1 MRNCGLAIFEQSA
14 YSLTFTLLP
23 NVLGANLWIVDC
35 SKNGSEIISQLPQ
48 NYRYCF
54 NNRFLPLLRRLR
66 GKASMLI
73 QEVILENFMSYEY
86 ARVRFRSGV
95 NVVCGPNGS
104 GKSSLLLAISV
115 ALGQSYTERSRKL
128 SDLIRWGKDQARV
141 TVILE
146 NVRRGKNRLVPRYD
160 KDQIF
165 LTRVLRR
172 DGKYWFELENRAAT
186 KNDVDRLLSRLG
198 VDPDNILIIMHQ
210 NMVEQFTVL
219 SPQEKLRIVE
229 AAVGLEAYR
238 ENVLQAQKKLVR
250 TLSQEESMGKL
261 LESAEQTLNY
271 WREQY
276 DRFQEKKQLQAQ
288 RRFLER
294 ELAWAEVERRE
305 RIITELE
312 VDRKKE
318 QEILDEIKEEAK
330 ATEANLESDTK
341 ETQQLRTEWKTLFD
355 DRLSLERQRA
365 TNESKADLCGQ
376 ILTETLILE
385 TSALKLKA
393 VNQTIPLTEEGPP
406 RFKLLKS
413 ENLRELIQDSNQHLL
428 KLDDEIQ
435 ANQKKT
441 HGLEQEIEKTDSQI
455 LDARIKK
462 ALLIY
467 RRENAIAAVESLEK
481 ELKQSKTRLAEATE
495 KAEQSGPRIAV
506 LKGAGEILDEI
517 RLTEGHLAA
526 LTDVSEDIEKM
537 YENYSKLYLELKE
550 KAQLVAEN
558 REKTLEE
565 VKTRMQA
572 WRTVIQSL
580 LDRANLE
587 YQKILTQT
595 QALGEVR
602 LINEHDIESA
612 GLEILVG
619 FKGGKPVPLDGY
631 TQSGGERTTAT
642 MSFLLALQQHVR
654 SPFRAVDEYDIHMD
668 PKNRELIAKM
678 LISTVTD
685 GNAQYVVITPSQIT
699 FAKEEVNIITVQN
712 VEGKSVI
719 REVA

>member
-1 MRNCGLAIFEQSA
+1 
-14 YSLTFTLLP
+14 
-23 NVLGANLWIVDC
+23 
-35 SKNGSEIISQLPQ
+35 
-48 NYRYCF
+48 
-54 NNRFLPLLRRLR
+54 
-66 GKASMLI
+66 MLI

-86 ARVRFRSGV
+86 ARVPFKPGV
-95 NVVCGPNGS
+95 NVICGPNGA

-141 TVILE
+141 TVILD
-146 NVRRGKNRLVPRYD
+146 NARRGKIRLVPKYD

-210 NMVEQFTVL
+210 NMVEQFIVL
-219 SPQEKLRIVE
+219 SSQEKLRMVE

-238 ENVLQAQKKLVR
+238 ENVLQAQRKLTR

-261 LESAEQTLNY
+261 LESAEQTLSY

-276 DRFQEKKQLQAQ
+276 DRFQEKKQLLTR

-294 ELAWAEVERRE
+294 ELAWAEVVRRE
-305 RIITELE
+305 NAVKTLMGGRE
-312 VDRKKE
+312 
-318 QEILDEIKEEAK
+318 KEEGNLNQIEEQTK
-330 ATEANLESDTK
+330 ATKLSLQTAGAHHEKSKNEGKSLSG
-341 ETQQLRTEWKTLFD
+341 
-355 DRLSLERQRA
+355 DRLDLERQRA
-365 TNESKADLCGQ
+365 ADESTVALCEQ
-376 ILTETLILE
+376 ILKETLMLESSGLGFDASSRADKRKNAALPRLEILR
-385 TSALKLKA
+385 S
-393 VNQTIPLTEEGPP
+393 Q
-406 RFKLLKS
+406 
-413 ENLRELIQDSNQHLL
+413 NLRELIQRSNQHLQKL
-428 KLDDEIQ
+428 KAEIQ
-435 ANQKKT
+435 TNESRIDR
-441 HGLEQEIEKTDSQI
+441 LEADIEKAENLV
-455 LDARIKK
+455 LDARISI
-462 ALLIY
+462 ALLEY
-467 RRENAIAAVESLEK
+467 RRENAAAAIESLDG
-481 ELKQSKTRLAEATE
+481 ELKEARRRLSEAAE

-506 LKGAGEILDEI
+506 LKETGEILDEMRI
-517 RLTEGHLAA
+517 TEGHLAA
-526 LTDVSEDIEKM
+526 LADVSEDIEKM

-550 KAQLVAEN
+550 KVQLVAEN
-558 REKTLEE
+558 REKALEE
-565 VKTRMQA
+565 VKTRTQA

-595 QALGEVR
+595 QGVGEVR
-602 LINEHDIESA
+602 LNNEHDIEAA

-619 FKGGKPVPLDGY
+619 FKGSRPVALDAY

-642 MSFLLALQQHVR
+642 MSFLLALQRHVR

-668 PKNRELIAKM
+668 PKNRELIARA

-699 FAKEEVNIITVQN
+699 FAEEDVNIITVQN
-712 VEGKSVI
+712 AEGKSII
-719 REVA
+719 REVV

>member
-1 MRNCGLAIFEQSA
+1 
-14 YSLTFTLLP
+14 
-23 NVLGANLWIVDC
+23 
-35 SKNGSEIISQLPQ
+35 
-48 NYRYCF
+48 
-54 NNRFLPLLRRLR
+54 
-66 GKASMLI
+66 
-73 QEVILENFMSYEY
+73 MSYEY
-86 ARVRFRSGV
+86 ARVPFKSGV
-95 NVVCGPNGS
+95 NVICGPNGS

-128 SDLIRWGKDQARV
+128 SDLIRWGKDQARI
-141 TVILE
+141 TIILD
-146 NVRRGKNRLVPRYD
+146 NTKRGKSRLVSKYD

-172 DGKYWFELENRAAT
+172 DGKYWSELENRAAT

-219 SPQEKLRIVE
+219 SPQEKLRMVE

-238 ENVLQAQKKLVR
+238 ENVLQAQKKLSR

-276 DRFQEKKQLQAQ
+276 DRFQEKKQLLAK

-294 ELAWAEVERRE
+294 ELAWAEVVRRE
-305 RIITELE
+305 QAVTELE
-312 VDRKKE
+312 ANRKKE
-318 QEILDEIKEEAK
+318 HNILGQIEIETITAGESLQAQRNEIEKLR
-330 ATEANLESDTK
+330 LES
-341 ETQQLRTEWKTLFD
+341 KTFFEE
-355 DRLSLERQRA
+355 RLDLEREKA
-365 TNESKADLCGQ
+365 TNESTITLCEQFLEEMSMMETATQ
-376 ILTETLILE
+376 IGSSQCGET
-385 TSALKLKA
+385 
-393 VNQTIPLTEEGPP
+393 VPP
-406 RFKLLKS
+406 SKGNLPQFRLLKS
-413 ENLRELIQDSNQHLL
+413 ENLKLSIENSRQQLSKLNPVIDASQLKMRNSEEEVEKVNNQA
-428 KLDDEIQ
+428 LDI
-435 ANQKKT
+435 
-441 HGLEQEIEKTDSQI
+441 
-455 LDARIKK
+455 RIKI
-462 ALLIY
+462 ALLQY
-467 RRENAIAAVESLEK
+467 RRENAITNIEVMEK
-481 ELKQSKTRLAEATE
+481 ELKDAKKHLDEVVE
-495 KAEQSGPRIAV
+495 KAEQTGSRIAV
-506 LKGAGEILDEI
+506 LKSIGEILDEM
-517 RLTEGHLAA
+517 RVTEGHLATLA
-526 LTDVSEDIEKM
+526 DVSEDIERM

-565 VKTRMQA
+565 VKTRTHA

-595 QALGEVR
+595 QAVGEVG
-602 LINEHDIESA
+602 LINEHDIEAA

-619 FKGGKPVPLDGY
+619 FKGGRPVPLDAY
-631 TQSGGERTTAT
+631 TQSGGERTTAI

-654 SPFRAVDEYDIHMD
+654 SPFRAVDEYDVHMD

-685 GNAQYVVITPSQIT
+685 ANAQYMIITPSQIT
-699 FAKEEVNIITVQN
+699 FAKEDVNIITVQN
-712 VEGKSVI
+712 IEGKSII